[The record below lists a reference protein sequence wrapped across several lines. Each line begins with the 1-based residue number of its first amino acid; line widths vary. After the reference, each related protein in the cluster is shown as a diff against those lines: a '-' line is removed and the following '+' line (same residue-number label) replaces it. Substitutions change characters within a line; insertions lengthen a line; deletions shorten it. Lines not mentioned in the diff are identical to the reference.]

1 MRLLKLSPVIAA
13 ALLSGGCLATQS
25 DVQMQQQSV
34 LELTRRLDNAERSL
48 QALQRETALKTRV
61 DALAA
66 SQAELQSAVDSL
78 RVDVQGQAGR
88 FDDLGRADKTL
99 RQDLSLIKDEL
110 SLQLTDLAQ
119 RLAKLEQ
126 AQAAA
131 AAAPAAPAEDLYDKA
146 LKTIREQQDP
156 SLGREQMETFLRN
169 QPNDPRAANAVY
181 WIGETFYAE
190 KAYERAIVQFEEVA
204 RRYGD
209 NPKAAAALLKQA
221 LAFDALKDRKSAR
234 VVLRKLSERFPM
246 SEEAG
251 KAKEK
256 LKEWGP

>member
-1 MRLLKLSPVIAA
+1 MRLLKFSPVIVAV
-13 ALLSGGCLATQS
+13 LLSGGCLATQS
-25 DVQMQQQSV
+25 DVLMQQQSV

-48 QALQRETALKTRV
+48 QALQQETAGALKTRV
-61 DALAA
+61 DALAG
-66 SQAELQSAVDSL
+66 SQAELQSAVDGL

-88 FDDLGRADKTL
+88 FDDLDRADKTV
-99 RQDLSLIKDEL
+99 RQDLSLVKDEL
-110 SLQLTDLAQ
+110 SLQLADLAQ
-119 RLAKLEQ
+119 RLSKVEQ
-126 AQAAA
+126 AQAV
-131 AAAPAAPAEDLYDKA
+131 APAVPAEDLYDRA
-146 LKTIREQQDP
+146 LKTIRDQQDP
-156 SLGREQMETFLRN
+156 VLGREQMETFLRN
-169 QPNDPRAANAVY
+169 QPSDPRAANALY

-209 NPKAAAALLKQA
+209 NPKAAAALFKQA
-221 LAFDALKDRKSAR
+221 LAFDALNDRKSAR
-234 VVLRKLSERFPM
+234 VVLRKLNERFPL